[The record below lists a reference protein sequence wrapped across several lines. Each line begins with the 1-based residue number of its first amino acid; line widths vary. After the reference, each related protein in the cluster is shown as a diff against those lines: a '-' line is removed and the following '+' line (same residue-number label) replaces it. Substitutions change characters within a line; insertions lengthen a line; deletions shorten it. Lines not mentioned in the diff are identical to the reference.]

1 MPTSAS
7 RYPRFSLPGS
17 PPFNRWQ
24 LDRLFRNTSSSP
36 PSVLW
41 NALKFLALLPM
52 ALLMLVANLAMP
64 LAMVVVTVLLI
75 PIAILTPVLG
85 IAALILIAGF
95 FLQLLGVG
103 S

>member
-17 PPFNRWQ
+17 PPFSRWQ
-24 LDRLFRNTSSSP
+24 LDRLFRTSSSS
-36 PSVLW
+36 PSSVFW
-41 NALKFLALLPM
+41 SALKFLALLPI
-52 ALLMLVANLAMP
+52 ALLMLVTNLTMQF
-64 LAMVVVTVLLI
+64 AMVVVTVLLI

-103 S
+103 